1 MDKKGYILVFTT
13 LLLFALYLP
22 LDVERSTLYNFKTPI
37 DDTIPIMTIFV
48 FFYLSYFIFLAFTLV
63 YFVKNAGSKI
73 TNQTLLSIIISC
85 LVAYTFFLFFQNKV
99 ERPGLPVIEDVFD
112 QTYLWLNANVPPYN
126 GFPSLHVA
134 ISTICLMA
142 YVQIKSGLKNWM
154 ALWVVLIVLST
165 LYTKQHYFLD
175 VLAGLILGPASFYL
189 SQKKLHKNG

>member
-1 MDKKGYILVFTT
+1 MDKKGYILVIIT

-22 LDVERSTLYNFKTPI
+22 LDVVRPSLYNFKTPI

-48 FFYLSYFIFLAFTLV
+48 IFYLSYFVFLAFTLI
-63 YFVKNAGSKI
+63 YFAKKAGSKI
-73 TNQTLLSIIISC
+73 INQTLLAIIISC
-85 LVAYTFFLFFQNKV
+85 LTAYAFFLLFQNKV
-99 ERPGLPVIEDVFD
+99 ERPVLPVIEDIFD

-142 YVQIKSGLKNWM
+142 YFKIKSGLKNWV
-154 ALWVVLIVLST
+154 ALWVVLIILST

-175 VLAGLILGPASFYL
+175 VIAGLILGPACFYL
-189 SQKKLHKNG
+189 SKKILKKYG